1 MVRIAILCFYPFFQ
15 GEAFRR
21 LGVSFR
27 RFGRAFRH
35 FDGSIR
41 RSDDSFRH
49 FAGPFVVGDSF
60 RRFNVASVA
69 LTILSVTSVEPSV
82 VRDSFRRF
90 GRHFRGSTVILTF
103 LSIVSVVLSVTLA
116 FLSMILEGLSIILT
130 FLSTISEVLSII
142 KSYMMYYILQSFEKV
157 AACINC
163 KLR

>member
-1 MVRIAILCFYPFFQ
+1 MVPSVALTILSVTSAGPSVV
-15 GEAFRR
+15 RD
-21 LGVSFR
+21 SFL

-82 VRDSFRRF
+82 VRDSFLRF
-90 GRHFRGSTVILTF
+90 GR
-103 LSIVSVVLSVTLA
+103 A
-116 FLSMILEGLSIILT
+116 FLRFDGAIRRSDDSFRHFGGT
-130 FLSTISEVLSII
+130 FRRSGFFPSLCRT
-142 KSYMMYYILQSFEKV
+142 F
-157 AACINC
+157 
-163 KLR
+163 RR